1 MERAD
6 FFRKRILFIKGVF
19 FNDWSLVFGA
29 LIVNSG
35 VVFCLY
41 QIGKRKKVDTV
52 ASNPQLIDFSCKS
65 W

>member
-1 MERAD
+1 MFEGFEVGGLGGLKRMERAD

-41 QIGKRKKVDTV
+41 QIGKRKKW
-52 ASNPQLIDFSCKS
+52 IR
-65 W
+65 

>member
-35 VVFCLY
+35 VVFVST
-41 QIGKRKKVDTV
+41 RSAREKVDTV